1 MKYGSSFNCL
11 CSKVTEEQLAELK
24 ALPEEFDWRN
34 VGGRDYV
41 SPVRYQGT
49 CGSCF
54 AFSTLSMFEARVCI
68 LSNGTKTPVFSTQ
81 DIVSCSEYSQGCEG
95 GIHNYSDVDEDLGN
109 GKTSH
114 GQMHVFAF
122 YFTYFF
128 KDHLVNVWTF

>member
-1 MKYGSSFNCL
+1 MNNEHSHRSGLAYAIITGLLSQKALTELKYSSSFNCL
-11 CSKVTEEQLAELK
+11 CSKVTEEQLVELK

-54 AFSTLSMFEARVCI
+54 AFSTLGMFEARVRI

-81 DIVSCSEYSQGCEG
+81 DVVSCSEYSQGCEG
-95 GIHNYSDVDEDLGN
+95 GIS
-109 GKTSH
+109 
-114 GQMHVFAF
+114 
-122 YFTYFF
+122 
-128 KDHLVNVWTF
+128 